1 MSLSDDERKIIVR
14 LEIEKAY
21 DRLKAAQV
29 LRDAE
34 LWSNAANRLYY
45 ALFHSVCALLIH
57 DGYQV
62 STHRGSRVLF
72 GQYYIKTSK
81 LPGEFGTLY
90 NQMETIRENGDY
102 NYSYETSPEELEER
116 MPAAKTM
123 IDTIAAMVEK

>member
-1 MSLSDDERKIIVR
+1 MSLSEEERRIIVR

-21 DRLKAAQV
+21 DRYKAAQV
-29 LRDAE
+29 LNDAE

-57 DGYQV
+57 DGHQV

-72 GQYYIKTSK
+72 GQYYIKTGVLAK
-81 LPGEFGTLY
+81 EYGVLY

-102 NYSYETSPEELEER
+102 NYSYETTPQELEER
-116 MPAAKTM
+116 MPLAKEM
-123 IDTIAAMVEK
+123 IDTIATMVNE

>member
-1 MSLSDDERKIIVR
+1 MSLSDEEREIIVQ
-14 LEIEKAY
+14 LEMEKAY

-29 LRDAE
+29 LKDAE

-57 DGYQV
+57 DGHQV

-72 GQYYIKTSK
+72 GQYYIKTGL
-81 LPGEFGTLY
+81 LPKEYGVLY

-102 NYSYETSPEELEER
+102 NYSYETTPQELEDR
-116 MPAAKTM
+116 LPAAREM
-123 IDTIAAMVEK
+123 IDTIAVLVKK